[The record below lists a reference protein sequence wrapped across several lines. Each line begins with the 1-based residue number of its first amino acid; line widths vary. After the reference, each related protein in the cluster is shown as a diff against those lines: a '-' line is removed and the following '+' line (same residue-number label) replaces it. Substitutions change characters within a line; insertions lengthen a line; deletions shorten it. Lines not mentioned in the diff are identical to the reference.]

1 MISVAKLCKKS
12 RSDGMRS
19 RIGVSPVQ
27 ARLVISVFVFEWGV
41 LARLFDYIEVSQ
53 ACVE

>member
-12 RSDGMRS
+12 RSAGMRS

-27 ARLVISVFVFEWGV
+27 ARLIMSAFVFEWGV
-41 LARLFDYIEVSQ
+41 LARLSGYIEVSQ
-53 ACVE
+53 AHVE